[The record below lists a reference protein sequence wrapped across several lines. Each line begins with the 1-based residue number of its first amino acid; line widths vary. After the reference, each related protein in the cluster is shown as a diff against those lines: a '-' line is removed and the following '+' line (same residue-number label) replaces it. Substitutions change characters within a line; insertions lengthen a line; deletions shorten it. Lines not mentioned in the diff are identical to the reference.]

1 MGLLPTW
8 ARGGFSDP
16 STRMPHVLGRS
27 QRIVAILF
35 GYPLLS
41 PPSPRRNNKI
51 LWVAHRTPNASAL
64 KIRAQRM
71 SGSSTLGAP
80 ATRKVSGGPGP
91 SVVNLPSPGCWRL
104 TLSWS
109 GRVDN
114 LDLRYQQRR

>member
-1 MGLLPTW
+1 MGVLPAW

-16 STRMPHVLGRS
+16 KQRIPHVLGRS

-41 PPSPRRNNKI
+41 PPSPRRSNKI
-51 LWVAHRTPNASAL
+51 LWVARRTPSTSPL

-80 ATRKVSGGPGP
+80 VRRKVSGGPGP
-91 SVVNLPSPGCWRL
+91 SIVNLPSPGCWRL
-104 TLSWS
+104 SLHWS
-109 GRVDN
+109 GRVDS
-114 LDLRYQQRR
+114 LDLRYRQ